1 MLKVTV
7 KQSEVERLLAKR
19 NLSQN
24 AFAER
29 LSISSGYMSQ
39 LMRGSCYPSAELRAK
54 ILRSLRGVGF
64 DDIFEFMDDGG
75 D

>member
-29 LSISSGYMSQ
+29 LGISSGYMSQ

-64 DDIFEFMDDGG
+64 DGIFEFMDDGG